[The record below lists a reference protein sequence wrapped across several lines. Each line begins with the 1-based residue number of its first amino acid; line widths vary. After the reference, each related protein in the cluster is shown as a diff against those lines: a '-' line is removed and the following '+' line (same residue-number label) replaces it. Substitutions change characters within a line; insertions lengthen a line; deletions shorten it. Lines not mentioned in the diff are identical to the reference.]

1 MKTQPLLCK
10 QANQIDLVNYLEKL
24 GYRPQKI
31 RSNDYWYLSPLREE
45 KTPSFKVN
53 RKMNVWYDH
62 AIGKGGTL
70 VDFGKLYYK
79 CSVKEL
85 LSKLEEEKPN
95 IVSFHPLSYHPAG
108 EKKELYKQAGKIHVL
123 TAHLAGIIRIDWHCT
138 YRQFIIIFRQES
150 I

>member
-1 MKTQPLLCK
+1 MKTQPLLCN

-24 GYRPQKI
+24 GHRAQKI
-31 RSNDYWYLSPLREE
+31 RGNDYWYLSPLRDE

-62 AIGKGGTL
+62 AMGKGGTL
-70 VDFGKLYYK
+70 VDFGKLYFK

-85 LSKLEEEKPN
+85 LSKLEEEKAN
-95 IVSFHPLSYHPAG
+95 IVSFHPLSYQPAG

>member
-24 GYRPQKI
+24 GHRPQKI

-62 AIGKGGTL
+62 DMGKGGTL
-70 VDFGKLYYK
+70 VDRTAFQIRRGEAKY
-79 CSVKEL
+79 CFFS
-85 LSKLEEEKPN
+85 
-95 IVSFHPLSYHPAG
+95 PA
-108 EKKELYKQAGKIHVL
+108 
-123 TAHLAGIIRIDWHCT
+123 
-138 YRQFIIIFRQES
+138 
-150 I
+150 